1 MVATALVL
9 MADRMRS
16 PVVTIST
23 AIIINREIGVSAL
36 REWMASMNQRDAV
49 AVGWWGKVR
58 APGKAKQSKAEKER
72 KKEMID

>member
-9 MADRMRS
+9 MADRMRN
-16 PVVTIST
+16 PIVTIST

-58 APGKAKQSKAEKER
+58 ERSRSRGKSRSRVLVADR
-72 KKEMID
+72 